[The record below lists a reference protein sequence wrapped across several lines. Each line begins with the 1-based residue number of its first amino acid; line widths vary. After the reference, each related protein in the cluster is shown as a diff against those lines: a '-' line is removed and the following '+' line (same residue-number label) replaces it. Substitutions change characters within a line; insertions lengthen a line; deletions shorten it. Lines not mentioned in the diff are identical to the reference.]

1 MRSPQM
7 RGLFTR
13 RSPQSH
19 VRSRRQVACA
29 KDGALIVCA
38 TPSDRWRR
46 RRELRVGC
54 PLPRWIAAA
63 GTPVRMR
70 AQQAGG
76 ATATVSAAARW
87 RCQGA
92 AARPPATPDDKFATT
107 SSRRAPR
114 TQQAAAARRYGSWD
128 GAAGRRVSRILPR
141 CARASLG
148 AGGRGRGRGRA
159 SRLPWARA
167 TRIDFGTHKFCEPL
181 NKEGGWITPPMQMF
195 GHVLGK
201 LRNNRV
207 GCGLTPN
214 EKRDSSQF

>member
-1 MRSPQM
+1 MMRLVSACSTPAAGRRWQGKMRSLQTCGLFSSRSPQ
-7 RGLFTR
+7 L
-13 RSPQSH
+13 H

-54 PLPRWIAAA
+54 PLPRWIARHQLRV
-63 GTPVRMR
+63 GCPLP
-70 AQQAGG
+70 
-76 ATATVSAAARW
+76 RW
-87 RCQGA
+87 I
-92 AARPPATPDDKFATT
+92 ARP
-107 SSRRAPR
+107 
-114 TQQAAAARRYGSWD
+114 
-128 GAAGRRVSRILPR
+128 
-141 CARASLG
+141 
-148 AGGRGRGRGRA
+148 RA